1 MSFIFLVIYYLF
13 KDVKKKEVLK
23 EKSQKG
29 LDKYKKM

>member
-29 LDKYKKM
+29 LDNGKKM